1 MAPVLDELA
10 QDYAG
15 QVKVAIINIDANRAV
30 ASQYGVTGVP
40 ALFFYRRGKLVDQA
54 AGALPRPEL
63 ERRLKVLLGQAN

>member
-40 ALFFYRRGKLVDQA
+40 ALFFYKQGRLVDQA

-63 ERRLKVLLGQAN
+63 ERRLKVLLGQV